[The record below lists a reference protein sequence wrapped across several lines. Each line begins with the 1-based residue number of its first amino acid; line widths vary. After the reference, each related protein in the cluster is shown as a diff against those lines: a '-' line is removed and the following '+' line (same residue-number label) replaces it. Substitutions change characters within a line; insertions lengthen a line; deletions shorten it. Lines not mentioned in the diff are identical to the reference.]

1 MNDKTTRIR
10 ELVGLLNKAGN
21 AYYNEDREIMS
32 NYEYDALYS
41 ELEALEAETGIVLAD
56 SPTVHVGYEVR
67 DVLPK
72 VTFDSPM
79 LSLDKTKS
87 VDTLA
92 EFVGT
97 HKAVMSWKMDGL
109 TIVLTYEGGELKSAV
124 TRGNGT
130 VGELVTPNARTFKNL
145 PVRIPY
151 RGTLVLRGE
160 AVIHYSDFERIN
172 SAIEDVESRY
182 KNPRN
187 LCSGSVRQ
195 LNPEITAQRQVYFYA
210 FALVSAED
218 VDFGNSRLRQFDW
231 LSEQGFTVVGHVLV
245 TGETVPDAVREFSSK
260 IEKNDFPSDGLVVLY
275 DDIAYGESLGTTAK
289 FPRNA
294 FAFKWQDDT
303 RETILR
309 DIEWSPS
316 RTGLINPIA
325 VFDPVELEGT
335 TVKRASLHNVSIVEG
350 LKLGIGDT
358 VTVYKANM
366 IIPQIADNLTRSGNY
381 VLPDVCPVCG
391 GEARVQSEGPKG
403 EEVRTLHCLNPDC
416 QAKKVRSYELFV
428 SRDAMNVEGL
438 SSSTLEK
445 LIGQGYIHEFAD
457 LFRLGRHADEM
468 KEMEG
473 FGEQSV
479 TNLLA
484 SIDKASDTTLTRV
497 LYGLGIP
504 GVGLAGAK
512 LLARH
517 FKNDLGA
524 LRSAGEDELS
534 DIRSI
539 GPVLASS
546 IRTWFDD
553 PENARILEDLL
564 GEIKLETDDL
574 PEGTDGTGGPI
585 AGKTFVITGSLMH
598 YKNRRDLQDVIERGG
613 GRVTGSVTAKT
624 DYLINNDSQSASTKN
639 RTAARLGVPVITEE
653 LFREMFDNAD

>member
-416 QAKKVRSYELFV
+416 QAKKIRAYDLFV
-428 SRDAMNVEGL
+428 SRDALNIEGL
-438 SSSTLEK
+438 SESTLEK

-479 TNLLA
+479 ANLLA

-564 GEIKLETDDL
+564 GEIKIETDDL

-585 AGKTFVITGSLMH
+585 AGKTFVITGSLMY

>member
-416 QAKKVRSYELFV
+416 QAKKIRAYDLFV
-428 SRDAMNVEGL
+428 SRDALNIEGL
-438 SSSTLEK
+438 SESTLEK

-473 FGEQSV
+473 FGEQSFA
-479 TNLLA
+479 NLLA

-564 GEIKLETDDL
+564 GEIKIETDDL

-585 AGKTFVITGSLMH
+585 AGKTFVITGSLMY

>member
-416 QAKKVRSYELFV
+416 QAKKIRAYDLFV
-428 SRDAMNVEGL
+428 SRDALNIEGL
-438 SSSTLEK
+438 SESTLEK